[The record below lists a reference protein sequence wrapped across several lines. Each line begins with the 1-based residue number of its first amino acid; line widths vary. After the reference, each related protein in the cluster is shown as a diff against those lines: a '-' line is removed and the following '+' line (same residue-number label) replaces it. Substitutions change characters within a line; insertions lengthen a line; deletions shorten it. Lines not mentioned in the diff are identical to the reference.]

1 MPAEL
6 FQHRGVVVRVDEHGD
21 IGVVLGGRA
30 DHGRPADIDILDARG
45 KIRAARDRVLERIE
59 VDDHHIDRTYP
70 VRLQGFSVRG
80 IAANREQSAVHRRM
94 QGLDAAVHHLGKA
107 GQLGNV
113 DDREPRL
120 AQRLARAAGGD
131 EFDAV
136 ARESAG
142 ELDDPAL
149 VGNGDESARGAA
161 QIFGHGGPLH
171 LLSHLVIPDRREA
184 ASAQSEIPQQQPLGF
199 RVLRAGTASRAAQFT
214 T

>member
-1 MPAEL
+1 M
-6 FQHRGVVVRVDEHGD
+6 HV
-21 IGVVLGGRA
+21 
-30 DHGRPADIDILDARG
+30 G

-80 IAANREQSAVHRRM
+80 IAANREQPAVHRRM
-94 QGLDAAVHHLGKA
+94 QGLDAAVHHLGEA

-136 ARESAG
+136 AGKRAG
-142 ELDDPAL
+142 ELDDPGL

-161 QIFGHGGPLH
+161 QIFGHGGPCTCSLIWSCRIAATRESSIQKYRQRQ
-171 LLSHLVIPDRREA
+171 LTPDL
-184 ASAQSEIPQQQPLGF
+184 PWP
-199 RVLRAGTASRAAQFT
+199 RAGTASRAATAHDVSLGCSPRTRRPTASAAAGSVCWKLQT
-214 T
+214 TRGTLLACP